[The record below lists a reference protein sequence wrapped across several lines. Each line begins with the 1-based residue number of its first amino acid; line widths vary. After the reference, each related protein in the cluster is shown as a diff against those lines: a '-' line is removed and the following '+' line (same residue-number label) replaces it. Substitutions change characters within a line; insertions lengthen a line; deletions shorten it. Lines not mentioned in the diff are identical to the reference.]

1 MKFTICN
8 ETFQDRPFEQQCETT
23 AKLGYTGLEV
33 APFTIDP
40 DNDVTRLDPSVM
52 MRTTLGR
59 TSCDPAL
66 R

>member
-33 APFTIDP
+33 APFTIAP
-40 DNDVTRLDPSVM
+40 DNDVTRLDPSVPK
-52 MRTTLGR
+52 TF
-59 TSCDPAL
+59 
-66 R
+66 